1 MFESKYNNFLTV
13 LLIVIIIA
21 IVGLLGFL
29 GFTYYKNYA
38 TKKGASDYVDTFSD
52 GIGEITEET
61 PKNTSGEGDISGN
74 LIEGVSSSGNTNS
87 STSSLR
93 KKKVLYN
100 GFEVLGTIE
109 IPKTNVKYP
118 ILARVTKNSL
128 ENSVAVLYPQNAELN
143 TPGNVVIIGHNYRNG
158 LFFSNNKKLSNG
170 DKVYITDLSGN
181 KVVYVIYN
189 TFETSPEDTS
199 FYNRDTNGAK
209 EITLST
215 CNDDTSARLIIEA
228 RAE

>member
-38 TKKGASDYVDTFSD
+38 TKKDASDYVDTFAD

-61 PKNTSGEGDISGN
+61 PKNTTGEGDISGN
-74 LIEGVSSSGNTNS
+74 LIEGVASSGNTNS
-87 STSSLR
+87 TTSSSR
-93 KKKVLYN
+93 EKKVLYN

-181 KVVYVIYN
+181 KVTYVIYN